1 MFEDSLLVESIENAV
16 SVEGGDSVLG
26 ISSIAVIFDLE
37 EFVFGGRA
45 VDEQDKAVSAGVHT
59 HDLQVLA
66 GPLWFLGR
74 VDSEG
79 WFFGAVAFF
88 IIIQG

>member
-1 MFEDSLLVESIENAV
+1 LFEDSLLVESIENSV
-16 SVEGGDSVLG
+16 SV
-26 ISSIAVIFDLE
+26 